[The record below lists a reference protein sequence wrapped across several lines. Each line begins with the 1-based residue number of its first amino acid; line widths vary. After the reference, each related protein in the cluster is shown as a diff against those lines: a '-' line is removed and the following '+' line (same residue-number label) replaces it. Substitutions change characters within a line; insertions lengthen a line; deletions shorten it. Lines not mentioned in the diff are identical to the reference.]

1 MTARILIVDDHEVL
15 REGLKSLLAKSRPDW
30 EICGEAT
37 NGNEALQS
45 AQELKPDL
53 IVMDITMPGMS
64 GFEASSRMRKIG
76 LGFPVLIFTTH
87 ESDRLGAEVF
97 QAGAQG
103 YVLKSQAARNL
114 VLAID
119 TILAGGTFFGAP
131 PKPAPA
137 EGNKPKPGILFCHDF
152 AFSS

>member
-1 MTARILIVDDHEVL
+1 MNARILIADDHEVL

-37 NGNEALQS
+37 NGDEAIRYV
-45 AQELKPDL
+45 QEQKPDL
-53 IVMDITMPGMS
+53 LVLDITMPGLS
-64 GFEASSRMRKIG
+64 GLEASQHIRK
-76 LGFPVLIFTTH
+76 LGVRVPVLIFTTH
-87 ESDRLGAEVF
+87 HSDRLSLEVQ

-119 TILAGGTFFGAP
+119 TLLAGGTFFGAP
-131 PKPAPA
+131 PQTEERHDKP
-137 EGNKPKPGILFCHDF
+137 NPGILFCRDLAF
-152 AFSS
+152 AF